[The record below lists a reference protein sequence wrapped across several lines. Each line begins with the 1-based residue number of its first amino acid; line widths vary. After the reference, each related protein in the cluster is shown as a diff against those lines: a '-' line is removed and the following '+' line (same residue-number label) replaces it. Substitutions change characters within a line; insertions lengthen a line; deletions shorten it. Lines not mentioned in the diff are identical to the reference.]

1 MLFRSTVFFV
11 GDKEDELWFILFEI
25 TLGVASLAPKGGGQI
40 IILSATP
47 KINIDFILTLV

>member
-25 TLGVASLAPKGGGQI
+25 TLGVASLAPKGGEPLAVVGLFKI
-40 IILSATP
+40 I
-47 KINIDFILTLV
+47 